1 MPIDPTASNSI
12 INAFMSGHQAAFENQ
27 RRLDELNKEQLARE
41 FEQKQLAEHM
51 REFDKSSKDAQA
63 RFDAEQAIR
72 ESQNRIATLNAKQA
86 IVENYQ
92 KGLAIPGLTE
102 QSYDPNKIGSNVN
115 IGAGPAQMN
124 TPGPGWPFYNKV
136 YGSDIITNPKTV
148 TVSHP
153 DLGTFN
159 IPTRE
164 AAATTQ
170 AGIQKILM
178 GPSVAAKIQ
187 EELAKIQVEN
197 AKQENQY
204 KFQGMENE
212 KNRQNAYA
220 IALLRSNATNDP
232 LKKLEIWNYTP
243 VSTEEAERYG
253 VPAGT
258 LHKDIV
264 GLKPGIKLTPS
275 QEDKLTYLKSMLQDA
290 HDAQIL
296 LDPKYDGIGY
306 DKYFF
311 GKAFSLMNPSTIIS
325 GLPSEILAKAKGE
338 SDETQAMIRNKL
350 GNVFDKR
357 KVESAGKVL
366 NAAEL
371 KLLQNYVPP
380 YEHSINPVQAKANLE
395 EFIKGTSTLIHDLET
410 QYGNR
415 TINPGVRDTKGT
427 INKTL
432 VPSEKGNKPI
442 DLNQFIVPAAVPQ

>member
-1 MPIDPTASNSI
+1 MPIDPSASNSI
-12 INAFMSGHQAAFENQ
+12 IQAFISGHQAAFENQ
-27 RRLDELNKEQLARE
+27 KRLDELNKEQLARE

-72 ESQNRIATLNAKQA
+72 ESQNRIATLNAKQS
-86 IVENYQ
+86 IIESYQ
-92 KGLAIPGLTE
+92 KGIEVPGLTK
-102 QSYDPNKIGSNVN
+102 QPYSPTDIGSNIN
-115 IGAGPAQMN
+115 IGAGPSTMIPRAV
-124 TPGPGWPFYNKV
+124 TGGYDRIFGK
-136 YGSDIITNPKTV
+136 DIIAPPNTV

-178 GPSVAAKIQ
+178 GPAVEAKID
-187 EELAKIQVEN
+187 EKLAKIQVEN

-204 KFQGMENE
+204 KFQGIENE

-220 IALLRSNATNDP
+220 IALLRSQATNDP
-232 LKKLEIWNYTP
+232 KKKLEIWGNTP
-243 VSTEEAERYG
+243 LNMHEEERYG
-253 VPAGT
+253 APAGT

-264 GLKPGIKLTPS
+264 GRTPGVKLTPA

-296 LDPKYDGIGY
+296 LDPKYNGIGY

-311 GKAFSLMNPSTIIS
+311 GKAFSLTSPSTLLS

-338 SDETQAMIRNKL
+338 SDETQAIIRNKL

-395 EFIKGTSTLIHDLET
+395 EFIKGTSQLIHDLEG

-415 TINPGVRDTKGT
+415 VMGKGK
-427 INKTL
+427 KTTSTNESNVNENL
-432 VPSEKGNKPI
+432 PAI
-442 DLNQFIVPAAVPQ
+442 DPNDFVT